1 MSKPELILFDC
12 DGVLV
17 DSEILAAEVGA
28 ATLVEAGVPIT
39 PQDLCVH
46 YAGMEWRAIIRDL
59 EAQHQMTLPEAMFAE
74 SNARLDAV
82 LADRLQAID
91 GTHALLERLS
101 GPRCICSNSSSDR
114 LALELERTKLKD
126 FFGVHVYSAMDLGP
140 GRTKPQP
147 DVYLHGAAQFEADPA
162 RCLVIEDSV
171 HGVTAARRAGMT
183 VVGFTGAG
191 HSYPGHA
198 DRLLDAGAVR
208 TAGSMSALLPVLM
221 DLGAA

>member
-1 MSKPELILFDC
+1 MTKPELILFDC

-39 PQDLCVH
+39 TEDLCIH
-46 YAGMEWRAIIRDL
+46 YAGMEWRAIIQAL
-59 EAQHQMTLPEAMFAE
+59 ETLHSVTLPEALFAE

-82 LADRLQAID
+82 LAARLVAIE
-91 GTHALLERLS
+91 GTHDLLQQLS

-114 LALELERTKLKD
+114 LMVELTRTGLLD
-126 FFGVHVYSAMDLGP
+126 FFGPHIYSAMDLGP

-147 DVYLHGAAQFEADPA
+147 DVYLHGAAQFDADPA
-162 RCLVIEDSV
+162 HCLVVEDSV

-183 VVGFTGAG
+183 VIGFTGAG
-191 HSYPGHA
+191 HSYPGHG
-198 DRLLDAGAVR
+198 DRLRNAGASCIAA
-208 TAGSMSALLPVLM
+208 TMPELLNRLNNF
-221 DLGAA
+221 GAD